1 MYWLLF
7 TLPRVY
13 HQFTLL
19 CFYTFVLLI
28 PTQPVQSAST
38 PCILLSASL
47 PGLDACYTFSP
58 DWLILFVSVLI
69 CFCIYIL
76 IFVFVCVLLA
86 KSRRLLHFLTRLADA
101 DCFCIRSH
109 LFFYLY
115 LYVYLFFFHSTSP
128 LYLYLYLYFFR
139 YPSLDAWY
147 TFPAG

>member
-101 DCFCIRSH
+101 DCICIRSH
-109 LFFYLY
+109 LFFICICICICFYICCM
-115 LYVYLFFFHSTSP
+115 VAKAATEIQVASP
-128 LYLYLYLYFFR
+128 GGQIY
-139 YPSLDAWY
+139 SL
-147 TFPAG
+147 